1 MKGEVTVDENKMT
14 NIEMNVAAASGT
26 LSTTTTAMIVWAAVV
41 TLALAAMVVLV
52 FRRLRK
58 TPSWAGGKSDAE
70 SAVGA
75 SSDVS
80 SEKSSV
86 VDLNDAQQI
95 ARDGALNEC
104 FESDS
109 VQIDYKHGEVD
120 FDTVDGLYDDG
131 TYGDDAASQVS
142 GDVEGAEVAQS
153 FSRAITQG
161 QGGNSRNLRGLF
173 VPDSK
178 STF

>member
-1 MKGEVTVDENKMT
+1 MQADLNEEDGKIAD
-14 NIEMNVAAASGT
+14 VANDVSSATAT
-26 LSTTTTAMIVWAAVV
+26 LSTTTAAMIAWAAVV

-58 TPSWAGGKSDAE
+58 SPSWSGKSDAE
-70 SAVGA
+70 SAVGT

-86 VDLNDAQQI
+86 IDLNDAQQI

-109 VQIDYKHGEVD
+109 VDYKHGEVD
-120 FDTVDGLYDDG
+120 FDTVEGLYDDG
-131 TYGDDAASQVS
+131 NYGDNMSNVA
-142 GDVEGAEVAQS
+142 DVHSGAEDVAPS
-153 FSRAITQG
+153 FSRAITKG

-173 VPDSK
+173 IPDSK

>member
-1 MKGEVTVDENKMT
+1 MKAEIDDSNKKMGVEENIISSAK
-14 NIEMNVAAASGT
+14 GT
-26 LSTTTTAMIVWAAVV
+26 LSTTTIALVAWGGII

-58 TPSWAGGKSDAE
+58 SSSPWSAKSDAE
-70 SAVGA
+70 SAVGT
-75 SSDVS
+75 SSDLS

-86 VDLNDAQQI
+86 IDLNDAQQI

-131 TYGDDAASQVS
+131 HHGDNTSNVADAESVTP
-142 GDVEGAEVAQS
+142 S
-153 FSRAITQG
+153 FSGAITQG

-173 VPDSK
+173 IPDSK